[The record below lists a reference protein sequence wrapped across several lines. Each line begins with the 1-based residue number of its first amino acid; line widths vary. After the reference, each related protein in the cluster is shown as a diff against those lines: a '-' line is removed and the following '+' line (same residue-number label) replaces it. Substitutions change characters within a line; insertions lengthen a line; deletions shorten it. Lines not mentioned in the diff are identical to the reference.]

1 MKFSENW
8 LREWVNPDVS
18 TEELSEQL
26 TMAGLEVD
34 AVEPA
39 APAFEG
45 VVVGEIVSA
54 EPHPDADKLRVCQVN
69 VGGDEPLNIVCGAP
83 NARVGLR
90 VPTAVVGAKLPGDF
104 KIKKAKLRG
113 VPSFGMLSSAKELGL
128 SEAAEGLMELP
139 ADAPVGQGLRE
150 YLQLEDVSIELG
162 LTPNRSD
169 CLSIEGVA
177 REVGVLNRCEVK
189 GPEINPVEPGSET
202 TFGVAVNAKSDCPRY
217 VGRVIQGIEPQAE
230 TPVWMQEK
238 LRRSGIRSLGPVVD
252 VTNYVLL
259 ELGQPMHAFDLA
271 RLSGGIDVRRAR
283 EGEKLTLLNGDE
295 VELDGQTLV
304 IADGNGPVALAG
316 IMGGADSAVGE
327 GTADIFLESAFF
339 APEAM
344 AGRARRYGL
353 HTDSSHRFERGV
365 SPELQRRALERA
377 TRLLLDIVGG
387 TPGPVVEVAAEN
399 ELPVRNPVRL
409 RAARITRVLGI
420 EMPAGEVADILQR
433 LGMAVEAGEREWSV
447 TPPAYRFDIEREVD
461 LIEEVGR
468 VYGYN
473 RLPTSRP
480 VGALSMT
487 PAPEGQVPLRRLRSI
502 LVERGYQ
509 EAITYSFVDP
519 KLQKLLDPDHEA
531 VELANPI
538 SSEMAVM
545 RTSLW
550 PGLVQALRHNLHRQR
565 NRVRLFETGLR
576 FVPNEGDLAQEK
588 VIGGLVHGPLLSEQW
603 GADGGKVDFFDAKGD
618 VEALL
623 ATLGRVEVSFEA
635 AEHPALHPG
644 QSARIRVGG
653 EVVGW
658 LGALHPSLE
667 RKLELGG
674 HTFVYELMLAPFKA
688 ATVPKFEELSKFPAI
703 RRDLAVL
710 VDRDVNAGRVLDCIR
725 DAAPETLR
733 DLELFDVYTGE
744 GVDSGRKSL
753 ALGLTLQ
760 AHSRTLKDSE
770 IEKAVADIVTALQ
783 KNLGATLRE

>member
-8 LREWVNPDVS
+8 LREWVNPQVS

-34 AVEPA
+34 AIEPA

-45 VVVGEIVSA
+45 VVVGEIISA
-54 EPHPDADKLRVCQVN
+54 EPHPDADKLQVCQVN

-83 NARVGLR
+83 NARAGLKA
-90 VPTAVVGAKLPGDF
+90 PTAVVGARLPGDF

-139 ADAPVGQGLRE
+139 ADAPVGQDLRE
-150 YLQLEDVSIELG
+150 YLQLDDVSIELG

-177 REVGVLNRCEVK
+177 REVGVLNRCEVQ
-189 GPEINPVEPGSET
+189 GPDMAPVESASEAV
-202 TFGVAVNAKSDCPRY
+202 FGVTITATADCPRY
-217 VGRVIQGIEPQAE
+217 VGRVIQGIDPQAE
-230 TPVWMQEK
+230 TPIWMQEK
-238 LRRSGIRSLGPVVD
+238 LRRSGVRSLGPVVD

-271 RLSGGIDVRRAR
+271 RLSKGIDVRRAAI
-283 EGEKLTLLNGDE
+283 GEKLTLLNGDE
-295 VELDGQTLV
+295 VELDSEALV
-304 IADGNGPVALAG
+304 IADGNGPIALAG
-316 IMGGADSAVGE
+316 IMGGAESAVGE
-327 GTADIFLESAFF
+327 GTRDIFLESAFF
-339 APEAM
+339 TPEAM

-365 SPELQRRALERA
+365 SPKLQRRAVERA
-377 TRLLLDIVGG
+377 TALLLDIVGG
-387 TPGPVVEVAAEN
+387 TPGPVEEVAAQS

-409 RAARITRVLGI
+409 RSSRITRVLGI
-420 EMPAGEVADILQR
+420 EILADEVVDILQR
-433 LGMAVEAGEREWSV
+433 LGMSVEVGEGEWSV

-480 VGALSMT
+480 VGALGMT
-487 PAPEGQVPLRRLRSI
+487 SAPEGEVPLRRLRSI

-545 RTSLW
+545 RTNLW

-576 FVPNEGDLAQEK
+576 FVPTGGDVVQEK
-588 VIGGLVHGPLLSEQW
+588 VIGGLVHGPLLPEQW
-603 GADGGKVDFFDAKGD
+603 SGEGGKVDFFDAKGD

-623 ATLGRVEVSFEA
+623 APLGRVEATFEA

-653 EVVGW
+653 QEVGW

-667 RKLELGG
+667 RKLDLGG
-674 HTFVYELMLAPFKA
+674 HTFVYELMLAPFEG

-703 RRDLAVL
+703 RRDIAIL
-710 VDRDVNAGRVLDCIR
+710 VDRDINAGRVLDCIR
-725 DAAPETLR
+725 EAAPEILR

-770 IEKAVADIVTALQ
+770 IEQVVTDIVTALQ